1 MKEKKDPIFE
11 RDGFRMS
18 IQKRYDGHEINYT
31 QWEAKYVSEL
41 ELVNTRLLN
50 EIKELKRTI
59 NYQMDMLIRKIG
71 NEKIED

>member
-1 MKEKKDPIFE
+1 MKKEKSLFE
-11 RDGFRMS
+11 RDGFTMS
-18 IQKRYDGHEINYT
+18 IQKRYEGREINYT

-59 NYQMDMLIRKIG
+59 NYQMDMLVRKIG